1 MSFDE
6 ERYARE
12 VLEPA
17 RLAHG
22 QPPADLLVR
31 YGLSLPLQPARVAE
45 TLPAVLGCWRRA
57 RRELKYRKLV
67 TRLEADHARLAPAF
81 DKAKQGDVGPLTD
94 AVEAARSASYAKLD
108 KIGAE
113 IDDIAGPLKR
123 ITPELAAEIAGNHG
137 LQVSQLAP
145 VLDEADIA
153 VVAADRLPLE
163 SPVAGYPRYR
173 EALRTLGCRH
183 TADFVLDESS
193 DPDGG
198 AEGELT
204 IWDTVSIVGKPERR
218 VVASSVHTADL
229 AWAARPHDGSRTLA
243 STVLVALKALIEFQG
258 PTGVAELVRY
268 EIAEELRT
276 RHRQGASAAALVDYA
291 SSSLGLVADDAR
303 RIVFAVRAEPQT
315 AAAPPAPAAPAGSGS
330 DARVAPAPL
339 ASAAPPA
346 PAPSSRPSAGTP
358 LSAAPPSPATPVGAP
373 SSAPPSRTAPGTA
386 GPISLTAPV
395 PRSEPGSL
403 PHPGT
408 RSESESLPRS
418 HREPESPPE
427 PESVPEPGYRAAAA
441 AAEASAVPDEFP
453 DNFAE
458 LPVLTGSA
466 PVAADTVPLAAHAPL
481 PSPNHV
487 AADRVGDEVVVRW
500 EWPPELTEVALRW
513 QLGDLAWRAK
523 SISRGAYRSQGGAWL
538 PVGELATNG
547 DRNAPLRIELV
558 PVAPLHGRRVHGAPV
573 SVTVPGRVEA
583 WYEVTRTGPPWR
595 RELTVA
601 VRSGQHA
608 HLRSLMVVLRRG
620 TVMPLHATDGEVLRQ
635 LEDVRVSPDQPLRL
649 RLPLPVGPYWL
660 RCFAPGD
667 DVELRD
673 PPVVQMRGR

>member
-17 RLAHG
+17 RLSHG

-94 AVEAARSASYAKLD
+94 AVEAARSASHAKLD

-123 ITPELAAEIAGNHG
+123 ITPELAAEIAGNHR

-183 TADFVLDESS
+183 TADFVLDESN

-204 IWDTVSIVGKPERR
+204 IWNTVSIVGKPERR

-291 SSSLGLVADDAR
+291 TSSLGLVADDAR
-303 RIVFAVRAEPQT
+303 RIVFAVRAEPQS
-315 AAAPPAPAAPAGSGS
+315 ADAPPAPAAPAASGS

-339 ASAAPPA
+339 ASAPPPA
-346 PAPSSRPSAGTP
+346 PAPTSRPSAGTP
-358 LSAAPPSPATPVGAP
+358 LSAAPPSPATPVGPP
-373 SSAPPSRTAPGTA
+373 SPAPPSRTAPGTA

-403 PHPGT
+403 PYPGT

-427 PESVPEPGYRAAAA
+427 PESLPEPGSRAAAA
-441 AAEASAVPDEFP
+441 ATEATVVPDG
-453 DNFAE
+453 FAE
-458 LPVLTGSA
+458 LPVLTASA
-466 PVAADTVPLAAHAPL
+466 PVAADAVPLAAHAPL

-513 QLGDLAWRAK
+513 RSGDLPWRAK

-558 PVAPLHGRRVHGAPV
+558 PVAPLHGRRVQGAPV

-635 LEDVRVSPDQPLRL
+635 LEDVRVSPEQPLRL